1 MARKKDQKLTFQ
13 NFGKFRHTWIHE
25 ADRIV
30 ADCAEFTAQPPHVS
44 PQSARHWRRAAKLYE
59 RSADFYRRA
68 GLGIMAI
75 ASWQDAEDCY
85 AALDMHDDRERCR
98 LKAAS
103 IPVYYEED

>member
-1 MARKKDQKLTFQ
+1 MARRDPKLTYQ

-25 ADRIV
+25 ADRIFSEC
-30 ADCAEFTAQPPHVS
+30 DEFIAQPPSVS

-68 GLGIMAI
+68 GLGIKSI
-75 ASWQDAEDCY
+75 ESWKCAERCY
-85 AALDMHDDRERCR
+85 AALHMADDQERCR
-98 LKAAS
+98 LKAVS

>member
-1 MARKKDQKLTFQ
+1 MARKDPKLTYQ

-30 ADCAEFTAQPPHVS
+30 RDCEEFVSQPPSLS

-68 GLGIMAI
+68 GLGNMSI
-75 ASWQDAEDCY
+75 ASWKHAESCY
-85 AALDMHDDRERCR
+85 AALNMNDDQERCR
-98 LKAAS
+98 LKADS
-103 IPVYYEED
+103 IPVYYEEE